1 MKKMEELLRP
11 QKVCKILDICS
22 ATLQSWEKS
31 GIISVKKLPYNKTR
45 IPISEV
51 ERILNGSVSKPPST
65 KFKILS
71 TDSPIEDH
79 LQYVLQKNPTKNK
92 SVDIKKICKLVEG
105 NTKYKFTDIV
115 EKFNDLYREGIIFNE
130 GGTKKSHLVFADEI

>member
-1 MKKMEELLRP
+1 MEKMEELLRP

-31 GIISVKKLPYNKTR
+31 GIINVKKLPYNKTR

-51 ERILNGSVSKPPST
+51 ERILNGGIAKPPST

-71 TDSPIEDH
+71 ANSPIEDH
-79 LQYVLQKNPTKNK
+79 LHHVLQKNPTKNK
-92 SVDIKKICKLVEG
+92 SADIKEICKLVES
-105 NTKYKFTDIV
+105 NTKYKFADIV
-115 EKFNDLYREGIIFNE
+115 EIFNDLYRQGVIFNE
-130 GGTKKSHLVFADEI
+130 GGTKKSHLVYADIV